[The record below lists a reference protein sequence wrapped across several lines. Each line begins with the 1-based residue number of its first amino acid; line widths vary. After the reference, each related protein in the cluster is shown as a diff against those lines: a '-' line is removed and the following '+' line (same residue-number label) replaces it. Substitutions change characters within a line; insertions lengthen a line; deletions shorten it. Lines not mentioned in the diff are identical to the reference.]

1 MADKKGYPDF
11 QDHLKILDER
21 GLLQKIDEPI
31 NKDTEMHPL
40 VRWQFRGGIQ
50 EPDRKA
56 FLFNDITCSRENRTN
71 YRLPL
76 GLYRQIKKF
85 TQ

>member
-11 QDHLKILDER
+11 QDHLKTLDER

-40 VRWQFRGGIQ
+40 VR
-50 EPDRKA
+50 
-56 FLFNDITCSRENRTN
+56 
-71 YRLPL
+71 
-76 GLYRQIKKF
+76 
-85 TQ
+85 